1 MAFRGAIAFSKG
13 LRLSKQREEAKND
26 KHKASR
32 NSNIDLLRSNTFEL
46 NHGSVFSLRHD
57 SEQSHNDS
65 RLNTHEGIS

>member
-13 LRLSKQREEAKND
+13 LRLSKKREEAKKD
-26 KHKASR
+26 KQNASR
-32 NSNIDLLRSNTFEL
+32 NSMLRSNTFEL
-46 NHGSVFSLRHD
+46 KQGSVFSMRHD

>member
-13 LRLSKQREEAKND
+13 LRLSKQREEAKKD
-26 KHKASR
+26 KQSR
-32 NSNIDLLRSNTFEL
+32 NSNICLLRSNTFEL
-46 NHGSVFSLRHD
+46 KQGSVFSMRHD